1 MGGAEGE
8 GGLNFNLLT
17 TYLPC
22 FVYQTTKTSL
32 FCVVCSPVEYL
43 RVVSG
48 AGLWPYLLEALHIL
62 GEREA
67 GLLSTPLFPLLQS
80 LPALERL
87 VFWTGVAATAVLKW
101 NTLNILESEC
111 VICVVSYSLYMK

>member
-1 MGGAEGE
+1 M
-8 GGLNFNLLT
+8 
-17 TYLPC
+17 
-22 FVYQTTKTSL
+22 
-32 FCVVCSPVEYL
+32 CSPVEYL
-43 RVVSG
+43 GVVSG
-48 AGLWPYLLEALHIL
+48 AGLWPYLLEALHSL

-87 VFWTGVAATAVLKW
+87 VFWTGLAGTAVLKW

-111 VICVVSYSLYMK
+111 VTCVVFYRYHSSYQIGRDDECLIAERSF